1 MLLGIDSHLVAGGED
16 PAPEHEA
23 HRLLKPLLQTV
34 NKAQN
39 NWKLGSGGRPSAQ
52 LGDGVIRAPPP
63 LLKTAS
69 KFVFNKY
76 TIITSIVQY
85 FHMKM

>member
-23 HRLLKPLLQTV
+23 HRLLKPLLLIQTIY
-34 NKAQN
+34 KAQN

-52 LGDGVIRAPPP
+52 LGDGAIRTPP
-63 LLKTAS
+63 LPPS
-69 KFVFNKY
+69 
-76 TIITSIVQY
+76 
-85 FHMKM
+85 